1 MLSLVRDIV
10 VQTVECYR
18 IVDKQL
24 EISKQLFLGVI
35 FNTFCLVLDKSEVDR
50 VLYHLIVVRC
60 ILPLDRGG
68 EKLILVAFDAR
79 IHDILENLIQ
89 R

>member
-10 VQTVECYR
+10 VQTVESYR

-50 VLYHLIVVRC
+50 VLYYLIVVRR
-60 ILPLDRGG
+60 ILPLDSGG